1 VFIAHGLELH
11 TLGSYK
17 LDKTDLLFNRLKE
30 FPFMTTFSTS
40 KRQLL
45 LGLSMLGLFKSPAA
59 NAQNMTSGR
68 LRSVQEMLHGIED
81 FPRAL
86 KTPAEARVKLYI
98 PLLADNGN
106 SVPANVVVDS
116 PMSQEDHVASLY
128 LLSQRNP
135 VLIMAHFAMGPWS
148 GRAEINTRL
157 RLAGSQKIMA
167 LAKMSDSSWYY
178 HMVDVIATESA
189 CVDASESN

>member
-1 VFIAHGLELH
+1 MGLPHH
-11 TLGSYK
+11 TS
-17 LDKTDLLFNRLKE
+17 
-30 FPFMTTFSTS
+30 S
-40 KRQLL
+40 KRHLL
-45 LGLSMLGLFKSPAA
+45 LGMSVGIGMGLGGLSSLAFLESAQ
-59 NAQNMTSGR
+59 AQNMTSGR
-68 LRSVQEMLHGIED
+68 LRSMEEMLRGVEA

-86 KTPAEARVKLYI
+86 KAPLEARVKLYI

-116 PMSQEDHVASLY
+116 AMTEQDHVQSLY

-135 VLIMAHFAMGPWS
+135 VLIMAHFHMGPWC

-157 RLAGSQKIMA
+157 RLAGSQKVMA
-167 LAKMSDSSWYY
+167 LAKCSDERWYF

-189 CVDASESN
+189 CVDASES

>member
-1 VFIAHGLELH
+1 
-11 TLGSYK
+11 
-17 LDKTDLLFNRLKE
+17 
-30 FPFMTTFSTS
+30 MTAFSTS

-45 LGLSMLGLFKSPAA
+45 LGLSLGGFIQSQPA

-68 LRSVQEMLHGIED
+68 LRSMQEMLRGIED
-81 FPRAL
+81 YPKAL
-86 KTPAEARVKLYI
+86 QTPIEARVKLYI

-116 PMSQEDHVASLY
+116 PMSQADHLASLY

-135 VLIMAHFAMGPWS
+135 VLIMAHFHMGPWN

>member
-1 VFIAHGLELH
+1 MSLP
-11 TLGSYK
+11 S
-17 LDKTDLLFNRLKE
+17 
-30 FPFMTTFSTS
+30 FSST

-45 LGLSMLGLFKSPAA
+45 LGLSLGSLGGVGLIESAHG
-59 NAQNMTSGR
+59 QNMTSGR
-68 LRSVQEMLHGIED
+68 LRSFEEMLRGVEE

-86 KTPAEARVKLYI
+86 TTPLQERVKLYI

-116 PMSQEDHVASLY
+116 QMTELDHVQSLY

-135 VLIMAHFAMGPWS
+135 VLIMAHFHMGPWS

-157 RLAGSQKIMA
+157 RLAGSQKVMA
-167 LAKMSDSSWYY
+167 LAKCTNERWYF
-178 HMVDVIATESA
+178 HMVEVIATESA
-189 CVDASESN
+189 CVDASES